1 MISDQKI
8 YNALSVIFSDVF
20 LRDEIVLTPQL
31 SARDV
36 EGWDSFKQI
45 EIVMATEEHFAMKFT
60 SAELDNLR
68 NLGDLARIVAE
79 RGHLPDDGNAPA

>member
-1 MISDQKI
+1 MIAEKEV
-8 YNALSVIFSDVF
+8 YEGLATIFSDVF
-20 LRDEIVLTPQL
+20 LRDDIALSPSL

-45 EIVMATEEHFAMKFT
+45 EIVMATEEMFAMKLT

-79 RGHLPDDGNAPA
+79 RGRARGA

>member
-1 MISDQKI
+1 MIAEDEV
-8 YNALSVIFSDVF
+8 YAGLAAIFADVF
-20 LRDEIVLTPQL
+20 LRDDIALSPAL

-45 EIVMATEEHFAMKFT
+45 EIVMATEEMFAVKLA

-79 RGHLPDDGNAPA
+79 RGRAPRG

>member
-1 MISDQKI
+1 MIAEDDV
-8 YNALSVIFSDVF
+8 YEGLAAIFSDVF
-20 LRDEIVLTPQL
+20 LRDDIALSPSL

-45 EIVMATEEHFAMKFT
+45 EIVMATEEMFAMKFT

-79 RGHLPDDGNAPA
+79 RGRARGA